1 MTNSVLEHLERRRS
15 VKADKLIEPGPDQ
28 AQLETILR
36 IASRVP
42 DHKKLTPWRFIVITG
57 DERAALGERLAHIT
71 AANEPE
77 ASGMRLDIERNR
89 FMRSP
94 VTIAVVS
101 HTVYHPSVP
110 EWEQVLSAGAACMN
124 LVHAAHALGFA
135 AHWLTEWYT
144 YDESARHAVGLN
156 QKERIAGFV
165 HIGTAEES
173 PQERD
178 RPDLDAIASYYDST
192 AQ

>member
-1 MTNSVLEHLERRRS
+1 MTNPVIDHLGSRRS
-15 VKADKLIEPGPDQ
+15 VKADNLTDPGPDQ
-28 AQLETILR
+28 QQLETILR

-42 DHKKLTPWRFIVITG
+42 DHKKLTPWRFIVIAG
-57 DERAALGERLAHIT
+57 SERAALGERLAHIT
-71 AANEPE
+71 AENEPE
-77 ASGMRLDIERNR
+77 ASDVRLEIERNR
-89 FMRSP
+89 FLRSP

-101 HTVYHPSVP
+101 HTIYHPAVP
-110 EWEQVLSAGAACMN
+110 EWEQILSAGAACMN

-156 QKERIAGFV
+156 PKERIAGFI
-165 HIGTAEES
+165 HIGTAKEP

-178 RPDLDAIASYYDST
+178 RPDLDTIVSYYDST

>member
-1 MTNSVLEHLERRRS
+1 MTNPVLEYLESRRS
-15 VKADKLIEPGPDQ
+15 VKADKLVEPGPNEH
-28 AQLETILR
+28 QLDTILR

-42 DHKKLTPWRFIVITG
+42 DHKKLVPWRFIVVAG
-57 DERAALGERLAHIT
+57 DQRRALGERLAHIT
-71 AANEPE
+71 TQKEPE
-77 ASGMRLDIERNR
+77 ASDSRLDIERNR

-101 HTVYHPSVP
+101 HTVYHPGAP

-135 AHWLTEWYT
+135 AHWLTEWYA
-144 YDESARHAVGLN
+144 YDESARHAIGLN
-156 QKERIAGFV
+156 PKERIAGFI
-165 HIGTAEES
+165 HIGT
-173 PQERD
+173 PQERPEERE
-178 RPDLDAIASYYDST
+178 RPELGAIVSYYDST

>member
-1 MTNSVLEHLERRRS
+1 MTNPVLEYLESRRS
-15 VKADKLIEPGPDQ
+15 VKADKLVEPGPNEH
-28 AQLETILR
+28 QLDTILR

-42 DHKKLTPWRFIVITG
+42 DHKKLVPWRFIVVAG
-57 DERAALGERLAHIT
+57 DQRRALGERLAHIT
-71 AANEPE
+71 TQKEPE
-77 ASGMRLDIERNR
+77 ASDARLAIERNR

-101 HTVYHPSVP
+101 HTVYHPGAP

-135 AHWLTEWYT
+135 AHWLTEWYA
-144 YDESARHAVGLN
+144 YDESARHAIGLN
-156 QKERIAGFV
+156 PKERIAGFI
-165 HIGTAEES
+165 HIGT
-173 PQERD
+173 PQEQPEERE
-178 RPDLDAIASYYDST
+178 RPELGAIVSHYDSA